1 MCKNIF
7 LLRLP
12 DNVSLDA
19 GALVEP
25 LAVAVHACE
34 NRAQM
39 KAGEHVFI
47 SGAGIANNTVI
58 PDLNA

>member
-1 MCKNIF
+1 M
-7 LLRLP
+7 
-12 DNVSLDA
+12 SLDA

-39 KAGEHVFI
+39 KAGEQVFI
-47 SGAGIANNTVI
+47 SGAGMANNTI
-58 PDLNA
+58 ISDMYA